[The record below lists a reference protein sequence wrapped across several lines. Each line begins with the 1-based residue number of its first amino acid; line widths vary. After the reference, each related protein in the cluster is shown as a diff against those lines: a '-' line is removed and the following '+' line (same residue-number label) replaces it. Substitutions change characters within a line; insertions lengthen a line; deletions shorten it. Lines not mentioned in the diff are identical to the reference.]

1 MKILDEDNS
10 QFTADLDSIHSW
22 IHVSVVYQTKG
33 DMFSNRSVSSVWI
46 MEWTLN
52 FGGMGL
58 IELITN

>member
-1 MKILDEDNS
+1 MRYFDEDNS

-22 IHVSVVYQTKG
+22 INVSVVYQTKG
-33 DMFSNRSVSSVWI
+33 DMFSNHSVSSVWI

-52 FGGMGL
+52 VGGMGL